1 MLTDVL
7 EKELSR
13 LDKSGLRR
21 ILRVAEDPTNIRQR
35 ITDPGG
41 VIKEHLLFCS
51 NDYLGLANH
60 SKVKEALKEGVDRWG
75 GGSGASHLISGHTRA
90 HVDLEEKLS
99 ALYDPFIGMNRC
111 LTFSTGFMAN
121 LAVMTTLGS
130 EDAELFSD
138 ELNHASLIDGM
149 RLAKGNVWRF
159 KHRDYVS
166 LEDAL
171 SHSTAEKKIIVSD
184 GVFSMD
190 GDFCDGPQLVRLA
203 EKYDAFVVIDDAHG
217 FGTIGDTGLGTIE
230 YQNIQSNRVIL
241 IGTLS
246 KAAGLSGAFVIAPRL
261 IVDYLEQVAR
271 SYIYTTASAPALSY
285 ASLASI
291 GIICG
296 DEGVL
301 LRKKLHKIGE
311 KLFEGLVSI
320 KSNQSNLDW
329 RVPKTMTPIQP
340 VVLGDAASTMRLSIG
355 LENLGFRVPGIR
367 PPTVPQGTSRLR
379 VTLSAAHEDSDV
391 DQLLDA
397 MRRLT

>member
-149 RLAKGNVWRF
+149 RLAKGNVLRF
-159 KHRDYVS
+159 KHGDYVS

-271 SYIYTTASAPALSY
+271 SYIYTTASVPALSF
-285 ASLASI
+285 ALLASI
-291 GIICG
+291 DIILG

-367 PPTVPQGTSRLR
+367 PPTVPQGASRLR
-379 VTLSAAHEDSDV
+379 ITLSAAHEDSDV

-397 MRRLT
+397 MRQLV

>member
-1 MLTDVL
+1 V
-7 EKELSR
+7 S
-13 LDKSGLRR
+13 
-21 ILRVAEDPTNIRQR
+21 
-35 ITDPGG
+35 
-41 VIKEHLLFCS
+41 
-51 NDYLGLANH
+51 
-60 SKVKEALKEGVDRWG
+60 
-75 GGSGASHLISGHTRA
+75 
-90 HVDLEEKLS
+90 
-99 ALYDPFIGMNRC
+99 
-111 LTFSTGFMAN
+111 
-121 LAVMTTLGS
+121 
-130 EDAELFSD
+130 
-138 ELNHASLIDGM
+138 
-149 RLAKGNVWRF
+149 RF

-203 EKYDAFVVIDDAHG
+203 EKYDALVVIDDAHG
-217 FGTIGDTGLGTIE
+217 FGTIGNTGLGTIE
-230 YQNIQSNRVIL
+230 YENIQSNRVIL

-271 SYIYTTASAPALSY
+271 SYIYTTASVPALSY
-285 ASLASI
+285 ALLASI
-291 GIICG
+291 DIICG

-329 RVPKTMTPIQP
+329 LVPKTMTPIQP
-340 VVLGDAASTMRLSIG
+340 VVLGDAQSTMRLSIG

-367 PPTVPQGTSRLR
+367 PPTVPQGASRLR
-379 VTLSAAHEDSDV
+379 ITLSAAHEDSDV

-397 MRRLT
+397 MRQLV

>member
-1 MLTDVL
+1 MLADAL

-13 LDKSGLRR
+13 LDELGLRR
-21 ILRVAEDPTNIRQR
+21 MLRVAEDPTNVRQR
-35 ITDPGG
+35 ITDRAG
-41 VIKEHLLFCS
+41 VTKEHLLFCS

-60 SKVKEALKEGVDRWG
+60 LKIKEALKEGVDRWG

-90 HVDLEEKLS
+90 HVELEEKLS
-99 ALYDPFIGMNRC
+99 ALYEPFIKMNRC

-121 LAVMTTLGS
+121 LAVMTALGG
-130 EDAELFSD
+130 ENAELFSD

-149 RLAKGNVWRF
+149 RLAKGNVSRF

-171 SHSTAEKKIIVSD
+171 SHSTAEKRIIVSD

-190 GDFCDGPQLVRLA
+190 GDFCDGPRLLSLA
-203 EKYDAFVVIDDAHG
+203 EKYDAIVVIDDAHG
-217 FGTIGDTGLGTIE
+217 FGTIGDVGLGTIE

-261 IVDYLEQVAR
+261 VIDYLEQVAR
-271 SYIYTTASAPALSY
+271 SYIYTTASVPALSH
-285 ASLASI
+285 ALLASI
-291 GIICG
+291 DIISG

-301 LRKKLHKIGE
+301 LRKKLNEIGE
-311 KLFEGLVSI
+311 KLFEGLIAI
-320 KSNQSNLDW
+320 KSDHANLDW
-329 RVPKTMTPIQP
+329 WIPKTTTPIQP
-340 VVLGDAASTMRLSIG
+340 IVLGDTASTMHLSIG

-367 PPTVPQGTSRLR
+367 PPTVPQGASRLR
-379 VTLSAAHEDSDV
+379 ITLSAAHEDSDV

-397 MRRLT
+397 MRQLV

>member
-1 MLTDVL
+1 MLIDAL
-7 EKELSR
+7 EKELSH
-13 LDKSGLRR
+13 LDESGLRR
-21 ILRVAEDPTNIRQR
+21 ILRVAEGPTNIRQR
-35 ITDPGG
+35 ITDRAG
-41 VIKEHLLFCS
+41 VTKEHLLFCS
-51 NDYLGLANH
+51 NDYLGLASH

-99 ALYDPFIGMNRC
+99 ALYEPFIGMNRC

-121 LAVMTTLGS
+121 LAVMTALGG

-138 ELNHASLIDGM
+138 QLNHASLIDGM
-149 RLAKGNVWRF
+149 RLAKGNVSRF
-159 KHRDYVS
+159 KHKDYVS
-166 LEDAL
+166 LENAL
-171 SHSTAEKKIIVSD
+171 SRSTAKKKIIVSD

-190 GDFCDGPQLVRLA
+190 GDLCDGSQLLRLT
-203 EKYDAFVVIDDAHG
+203 EKYDAFVIIDDAHG

-261 IVDYLEQVAR
+261 VIDYLEQVAR
-271 SYIYTTASAPALSY
+271 SYIYTTASVPALSY
-285 ASLASI
+285 ALLASI
-291 GIICG
+291 DIICG

-320 KSNQSNLDW
+320 KSNQSNLGW
-329 RVPKTMTPIQP
+329 WVPKTMTPIQP

-367 PPTVPQGTSRLR
+367 PPTVPQGASRLR
-379 VTLSAAHEDSDV
+379 ITLSAAHEDSDV

-397 MRRLT
+397 MRQLV